1 MIIFQVSCP
10 STKEIIWPLEFQRM
24 KKKKHTFWLE
34 ELKTSQVNLKIQ
46 RGGMLWP
53 VLQSTTD
60 LPVLPP
66 SYRRIGLNSL
76 GFHLKSEYSGQE
88 KINKGLAKDDHYFQG
103 FEELSQVRIGSYRT
117 IMVNGTNHI
126 MQMEKHLNN
135 QSFPYR

>member
-1 MIIFQVSCP
+1 MPIS
-10 STKEIIWPLEFQRM
+10 QRNHM
-24 KKKKHTFWLE
+24 ATRDSKDEKKKKHTFWLE

-76 GFHLKSEYSGQE
+76 GFHLE
-88 KINKGLAKDDHYFQG
+88 K
-103 FEELSQVRIGSYRT
+103 
-117 IMVNGTNHI
+117 
-126 MQMEKHLNN
+126 
-135 QSFPYR
+135 

>member
-1 MIIFQVSCP
+1 MPMIIFQVSCP
-10 STKEIIWPLEFQRM
+10 SAKEIIWPLEIQGM

-76 GFHLKSEYSGQE
+76 GFHLE
-88 KINKGLAKDDHYFQG
+88 K
-103 FEELSQVRIGSYRT
+103 
-117 IMVNGTNHI
+117 
-126 MQMEKHLNN
+126 
-135 QSFPYR
+135 